1 MSANMF
7 NNNNSNINKPFS
19 FTPNPTPN
27 PNPNLFGNQVKPQ
40 TESKD

>member
-19 FTPNPTPN
+19 FTPNP
-27 PNPNLFGNQVKPQ
+27 NPNLFGNQVKAQ